1 MVAYTALLW
10 AYPKNML
17 CSGITPCNR
26 GPIWP
31 PHFVSYNNFAECM
44 YKLCPPPHPVKVL
57 DKRHIIREKK
67 VQHVS
72 REKEILS
79 LLNHPFFVKL
89 YFTFQDTDN
98 LCIPSTFPFALHVV
112 YTVHLSSWPWQLATT
127 VSHTVRVL
135 TTHFDRLTSWHY
147 FLNLADKRE
156 LPINFTDLIFPTKLS
171 VEQM

>member
-1 MVAYTALLW
+1 MVSYTALLW

-98 LCIPSTFPFALHVV
+98 LCIPST
-112 YTVHLSSWPWQLATT
+112 YI
-127 VSHTVRVL
+127 RVL